1 MQINNNTSPAVQQVS
16 TAGALAAVLKDQSNI
31 LGRFYGYAAA
41 SEPLTDNTE
50 SAAVHADGLL
60 ETYIDFMRVM
70 MEPSPLGEF
79 PLNRGLMSLDE
90 NLPAGEVHFGYA
102 SYLSESGQSF
112 HSFYKNT
119 VLPGVQRIAHHRRG
133 TAKML
138 MALCVGD
145 LRYNLTEVSEIAES
159 VGQGAYGESNV
170 RLLSPVQGICLPDP
184 GCCIGFANDSSL
196 DDRCRASIWLFWP
209 AE

>member
-1 MQINNNTSPAVQQVS
+1 MNNNMSPAQSQVS
-16 TAGALAAVLKDQSNI
+16 TAGNLAAVLRDQAS
-31 LGRFYGYAAA
+31 LLARFYGYAAA
-41 SEPLTDNTE
+41 SESLTDNIE
-50 SAAVHADGLL
+50 SGAVHADGLL

-79 PLNRGLMSLDE
+79 PLNRGMMALDE

-102 SYLSESGQSF
+102 SYLSRAGQSF
-112 HSFYKNT
+112 HSFYNKT
-119 VLPGVQRIAHHRRG
+119 VLPGVQRIAHHHRG

-138 MALCVGD
+138 MALCAGD
-145 LRYNLTEVSEIAES
+145 SRYNLTEVSEIAAS
-159 VGQGAYGESNV
+159 LGQGAFGESNV

-184 GCCIGFANDSSL
+184 GCCVGFANDPSL
-196 DDRCRASIWLFWP
+196 DDQCRASVWLFWP